1 MRSGTIF
8 FKEKEWH
15 GIHDLPF
22 SNEAAQMLL
31 VFAERTILEGK
42 EIYDYLKKSYP
53 NANIVYCSS
62 AGEINNVT
70 HMENAAVC
78 VVMQMEK
85 TPIHFTQ
92 DNINN
97 HQNSIDLGKSIAQ
110 QLPKDNLKYVMIIAD
125 GNLVN
130 GDELIEGIQQ
140 FIPEEVLITGGVS
153 GDGSRF
159 EKTLVGLNDN
169 VSTGNV
175 VLMGLYGN
183 HIKVG
188 AGFKGGW
195 DVYGPER
202 TITKS
207 AGNVLHEIDN
217 ENALDLYKKYLGK
230 YAEGLPSSA
239 LFFPLTV
246 KSSNDEFY
254 VVRTIL
260 SIDETTKTMK
270 FGGNLP
276 EGATVRFMKSNYDRL
291 VEAASDAGE
300 ASLHAHKENA
310 SIDLALIV
318 SCVGRKLVLSNRIE
332 EELEAAREFY
342 SESSTVAGFFSYGEI
357 APQNNGNRSYLH
369 NQTITI
375 TTFSETI

>member
-1 MRSGTIF
+1 
-8 FKEKEWH
+8 
-15 GIHDLPF
+15 
-22 SNEAAQMLL
+22 
-31 VFAERTILEGK
+31 
-42 EIYDYLKKSYP
+42 
-53 NANIVYCSS
+53 
-62 AGEINNVT
+62 
-70 HMENAAVC
+70 
-78 VVMQMEK
+78 
-85 TPIHFTQ
+85 
-92 DNINN
+92 
-97 HQNSIDLGKSIAQ
+97 
-110 QLPKDNLKYVMIIAD
+110 
-125 GNLVN
+125 
-130 GDELIEGIQQ
+130 
-140 FIPEEVLITGGVS
+140 
-153 GDGSRF
+153 
-159 EKTLVGLNDN
+159 
-169 VSTGNV
+169 
-175 VLMGLYGN
+175 
-183 HIKVG
+183 
-188 AGFKGGW
+188 
-195 DVYGPER
+195 
-202 TITKS
+202 
-207 AGNVLHEIDN
+207 
-217 ENALDLYKKYLGK
+217 
-230 YAEGLPSSA
+230 
-239 LFFPLTV
+239 V